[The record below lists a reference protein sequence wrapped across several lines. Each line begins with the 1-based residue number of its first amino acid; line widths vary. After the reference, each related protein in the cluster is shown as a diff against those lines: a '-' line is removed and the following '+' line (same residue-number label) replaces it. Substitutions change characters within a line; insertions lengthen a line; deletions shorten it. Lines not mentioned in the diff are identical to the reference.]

1 MRVCAITSGTD
12 IPSARFRVRQH
23 IAPLAELGMEV
34 VEHTPRVA
42 QAMPMPGP
50 LAPVRRRYVGPLA
63 AAWLAGHAASRLP
76 ALLASRHA
84 DAVWLERVL
93 APGFDWLVRG
103 LKGPIVLDVDDAVW
117 LEGVSGWATP
127 TRARAAAAVIA
138 GNRYLADWFAIHC
151 PRVHVVPTAV
161 DCQRIQPVPRPVNGE
176 RGPGFVM
183 GWTGTSPNFPH
194 LAAIEPAIETVM
206 REVPGSALIV
216 VADRAPALPRL
227 AGRDV
232 RFVPWSA
239 ASEVAALAAMDVG
252 LMPLA
257 DDAWTRGKCSFKM
270 LQYMAAGLPSVVSP
284 VGMNREVLA
293 LGDSGLAAE
302 GIDGWIDALRALAT
316 DPERRAELG
325 ATGRAVAL
333 AHFDV
338 PVVARQLAAVFR
350 NLA

>member
-23 IAPLAELGMEV
+23 IAPLAALGMDV
-34 VEHTPRVA
+34 VEHTPWLS

-76 ALLASRHA
+76 ALLASRRA

-117 LEGVSGWATP
+117 LEGVSGWRTP
-127 TRARAAAAVIA
+127 QRARAAEAVIA
-138 GNRYLADWFAIHC
+138 GNRYLADWFAAYC
-151 PRVHVVPTAV
+151 PRVHVVPTAI
-161 DCQRIQPVPRPVNGE
+161 DCQRIRPAAR
-176 RGPGFVM
+176 RGRGFVM
-183 GWTGTSPNFPH
+183 GWTGTSPNFPY
-194 LAAIEPAIETVM
+194 LAAIEPAIEAVL
-206 REVPGSALIV
+206 RDVPGSTLIV
-216 VADRAPALPRL
+216 VADRAPSLPRL

-232 RFVPWSA
+232 RFVPWSPDR
-239 ASEVAALAAMDVG
+239 EVEALATMDVG

-293 LGDSGLAAE
+293 LGESGLAAA
-302 GIDGWIDALRALAT
+302 GVDDWIDALRALAA
-316 DPERRAELG
+316 DPDRRAGLG
-325 ATGRAVAL
+325 DAGRTIAL

-338 PVVARQLAAVFR
+338 PVVARQIADVFR
-350 NLA
+350 SLS